1 MHIEIAHSL
10 DTDSMINAL
19 RRFISVRG
27 CPESDCGTNFTSAD
41 KELKDAIEEWNQQ
54 KVENF
59 CPQRGIQWIFN
70 PPGASHFGGVWKRM
84 IRSTRQVL
92 RALLKEQL
100 VSDEVL
106 LTVMAE
112 ATNILNSRPLTRNS
126 DDASDDQP
134 LTPNH
139 LLKLRPCPILP
150 PGIFDEDDLH
160 SQRRWRQAQYM
171 ANIFWKR

>member
-1 MHIEIAHSL
+1 
-10 DTDSMINAL
+10 
-19 RRFISVRG
+19 
-27 CPESDCGTNFTSAD
+27 
-41 KELKDAIEEWNQQ
+41 
-54 KVENF
+54 
-59 CPQRGIQWIFN
+59 
-70 PPGASHFGGVWKRM
+70 M

-106 LTVMAE
+106 LMVMAE
-112 ATNILNSRPLTRNS
+112 ATNILNSQPLTRNS

-139 LLKLRPCPILP
+139 LSKLRPCPILP

-171 ANIFWKR
+171 ANIFWKRLVKEYLPNLQQQQKWNTTRPNLKIDDLVLIMDKSYSRGQWPLGRVVEVFPGEDGLVRAASVKTSST